1 MSARLQDVDSTESGK
16 MVLYVIESD
25 AGLLIS
31 TSHTY
36 GHHLPYWHSR
46 EVAEEMCKL
55 YEAPLPQ
62 RVSEMDI
69 LEFYGQLLAIR
80 KEGMAY
86 VLMDKLPD
94 GSARIVPI
102 DEAIC
107 VYGKVLSDSTPYRH
121 SSMDEF
127 VRILDSMRSVGV
139 RVETEDEYLPV
150 DCPICGK
157 FFSVHESAYRQW
169 RDGMGGMLCPYCLSS
184 CSEATFGRV
193 GCDTCEAKSGF
204 MPLSLCRCYTEPVKH
219 WRCQKCCDREAE
231 EFEQKRRKK
240 SGVSS

>member
-1 MSARLQDVDSTESGK
+1 
-16 MVLYVIESD
+16 
-25 AGLLIS
+25 
-31 TSHTY
+31 
-36 GHHLPYWHSR
+36 
-46 EVAEEMCKL
+46 MCKL

-69 LEFYGQLLAIR
+69 LEFYGQSLAFR

-102 DEAIC
+102 AEAIC

-127 VRILDSMRSVGV
+127 VRILDGMRSVGV
-139 RVETEDEYLPV
+139 RVEAEDEYLPV

-157 FFSVHESAYRQW
+157 LFSVHESAYRQW
-169 RDGMGGMLCPYCLSS
+169 RDEMGDMVCPHCLSLF
-184 CSEATFGRV
+184 SEATFGRV

-204 MPLSLCRCYTEPVKH
+204 MPLSLCRSYTEPVSH
-219 WRCQKCCDREAE
+219 WRCQKCCDREAKE
-231 EFEQKRRKK
+231 ELQLRINEYRE
-240 SGVSS
+240 SH